1 MVGKNSSPMSE
12 ADESKK
18 GFYAVDFGTSLYNL
32 CIFVFSSNSLIAS
45 SGVQMD
51 MISKQWKKHRL
62 YNFML
67 RWNSSLK
74 GEILLSPF
82 IFISLSQ

>member
-1 MVGKNSSPMSE
+1 MK
-12 ADESKK
+12 AKK

-32 CIFVFSSNSLIAS
+32 CIFAFSSNSLIAS

-51 MISKQWKKHRL
+51 MVSKQWQKHRL

-67 RWNSSLK
+67 QWNSSLK
-74 GEILLSPF
+74 GETLLSPF